1 MLSKFRPPQHL
12 TTYLE
17 SLSSTTL
24 VEETSKSSLQGRC
37 CRFCILQFCCS
48 SLVVRPEQPTD
59 SPVREKVR
67 SKTWSASENDLFS
80 AFTVVFLKMPW
91 TVKTTEAPLEE
102 TQTAQEASEQTV
114 KPGGCDAGVT
124 STLEVKKE
132 KKKNLHGES
141 RRAPRR
147 PAVVLLRPW
156 QPVNT
161 LRVSTG
167 GSAHLGPSLVVLQ
180 PGVRKN
186 SQNSQIHR
194 SHQEQQVS
202 VGVSVSVGAQNK
214 KRKFLHRMEKQKKS
228 KEEVKVESREQELKS
243 AFIGRESPVCPHWV
257 FFSSTFC
264 FIMYVMSSTNSVVF
278 LLWGALQLRGP
289 AFHVTGA
296 EDEPLRAPDS
306 PSSPGSQC
314 QEKQEF
320 SPGRLPPPLCR

>member
-1 MLSKFRPPQHL
+1 
-12 TTYLE
+12 
-17 SLSSTTL
+17 
-24 VEETSKSSLQGRC
+24 
-37 CRFCILQFCCS
+37 
-48 SLVVRPEQPTD
+48 
-59 SPVREKVR
+59 
-67 SKTWSASENDLFS
+67 
-80 AFTVVFLKMPW
+80 MPW

-147 PAVVLLRPW
+147 PPVVLLRPW
-156 QPVNT
+156 QPVKT

-214 KRKFLHRMEKQKKS
+214 KRKFLHRMEKQKKN
-228 KEEVKVESREQELKS
+228 KEEVKVESRE
-243 AFIGRESPVCPHWV
+243 V
-257 FFSSTFC
+257 
-264 FIMYVMSSTNSVVF
+264 NN
-278 LLWGALQLRGP
+278 
-289 AFHVTGA
+289 
-296 EDEPLRAPDS
+296 
-306 PSSPGSQC
+306 
-314 QEKQEF
+314 
-320 SPGRLPPPLCR
+320 